1 MSAIPAQTAAPTPW
15 PTIVLLAMTAFC
27 AAATQRILDPM
38 LPRLAEVYTTTL
50 SAASWAIT
58 AFAIVYGCLQLVL
71 GPSGDRYGKLR
82 VISLFS
88 LLAAVASLLCALSGS
103 LATLIAARMLTGVGC
118 AAVIPLAMAWIGD
131 NVPYE
136 QRQAVLARF
145 LIGQI
150 GGLACGQTFGG
161 LAAEQDWWQW
171 PFLVYTLLF
180 AAASGLLWYR
190 AGRHERPQKRE
201 RESLGVSL
209 RHVMQKPW
217 PQVVLITVFFEG
229 AAVFC
234 GFAFVA
240 SHLHIAGGLPLT
252 EAGLILAVFA
262 LGGLSFAL
270 LARRLVPKLGESGL
284 CQAGCVLIAIALAA
298 ICLRPTPGVAIVG
311 CYLFGLGFYM
321 LHNTLQ
327 TTATQMAPE
336 RRGAAVSL
344 FATAFFT
351 GQSLGTAIGGGI
363 IALSGTAPTLAFAAV
378 GVLPVGF
385 GFAWQIRRRDRALT
399 DYAAPADPTIR

>member
-1 MSAIPAQTAAPTPW
+1 MSAATPPPQDSTPW
-15 PTIVLLAMTAFC
+15 PTIILLALTAFC
-27 AAATQRILDPM
+27 ASATQRILDPM
-38 LPRLAEVYTTTL
+38 LPRLADVYMTTL

-88 LLAAVASLLCALSGS
+88 MVAAVASLLCALSGS
-103 LATLIAARMLTGVGC
+103 LATLIAARMLAGVGC

-136 QRQAVLARF
+136 KRQPVLARF

-150 GGLACGQTFGG
+150 FGLACGQVFGG
-161 LAAEQDWWQW
+161 LAAEQSWWQW
-171 PFLVYTLLF
+171 PFLIYTLLF
-180 AAASGLLWYR
+180 TCAGGLLWHR
-190 AGRHERPQKRE
+190 AGRHERPQGRKPE
-201 RESLGVSL
+201 ALGVSL
-209 RHVMQKPW
+209 RHVLARPW
-217 PQVVLITVFFEG
+217 SRVVLISVFCEG

-240 SHLHIAGGLPLT
+240 SHLHLAGGLPLT
-252 EAGLILAVFA
+252 EAGVILATFA

-270 LARRLVPKLGESGL
+270 LARQLVPRLGESGL
-284 CQAGCVLIAIALAA
+284 CRVGCVLIALALAA
-298 ICLRPTPGVAIVG
+298 ICWRPTPLVAVLS
-311 CYLFGLGFYM
+311 CYAFGLGFYM

-351 GQSLGTAIGGGI
+351 GQSLGTGLGGAI
-363 IALSGTAPTLAFAAV
+363 IALYGTTPTLALAAIA
-378 GVLPVGF
+378 VLPVGF
-385 GFAWQIRRRDRALT
+385 GFAWQIQRHGRQMTRA
-399 DYAAPADPTIR
+399 

>member
-1 MSAIPAQTAAPTPW
+1 MTTAATETTPSTPW
-15 PTIVLLAMTAFC
+15 PTIVLLALTAFC

-38 LPRLAEVYTTTL
+38 LPKVAEVYTTSL
-50 SAASWAIT
+50 AAASWAIT

-82 VISLFS
+82 VIALFS

-103 LATLIAARMLTGVGC
+103 LATLIAARMLAGVGC

-131 NVPYE
+131 NVPYA

-150 GGLACGQTFGG
+150 CGLACGQTFGG
-161 LAAEQDWWQW
+161 LAAEQTWWQW
-171 PFLVYTLLF
+171 PFLAYTLLF
-180 AAASGLLWYR
+180 ALASGLLWLR
-190 AGRHERPQKRE
+190 AARHERPKGR
-201 RESLGVSL
+201 RDESLAVSL
-209 RHVMQKPW
+209 RAVLSQPW
-217 PQVVLITVFFEG
+217 PRVVLMAVFCEG
-229 AAVFC
+229 AVVFC

-240 SHLHIAGGLPLT
+240 SHLHVVGHLPLAQ
-252 EAGLILAVFA
+252 AGMILAVFA

-270 LARRLVPKLGESGL
+270 LARQLVPRLGEAGL
-284 CQAGCVLIAIALAA
+284 CRIGGMMIATAIAA
-298 ICLRPTPGVAIVG
+298 IALRPTPLVAIIG

-351 GQSLGTAIGGGI
+351 GQSLGTAVGGAIIGFY
-363 IALSGTAPTLAFAAV
+363 GTTPTLGLAAV
-378 GVLPVGF
+378 GVLPVAF
-385 GFAWQIRRRDRALT
+385 GFAAQVRRRQKT
-399 DYAAPADPTIR
+399 MAAEVAG

>member
-1 MSAIPAQTAAPTPW
+1 MTTPTSSTARPTPW

-27 AAATQRILDPM
+27 ASATQRILDPM

-50 SAASWAIT
+50 AAASWTIT

-88 LLAAVASLLCALSGS
+88 MVAAVASLLCALSGS
-103 LATLIAARMLTGVGC
+103 LATLIAARMLAGVGC

-150 GGLACGQTFGG
+150 AGLACGQTFGG
-161 LAAEQDWWQW
+161 LAAEQSWWQW
-171 PFLVYTLLF
+171 PFLAYTLLF
-180 AAASGLLWYR
+180 ALAGSLLWLR
-190 AGRHERPQKRE
+190 AGRRERPERRE
-201 RESLGVSL
+201 REALTVSL
-209 RHVMQKPW
+209 RHVLTQPW
-217 PQVVLITVFFEG
+217 PRVVLISVFCEG

-240 SHLHIAGGLPLT
+240 SHLHLAGGLPLA
-252 EAGLILAVFA
+252 EAGLILSAFA

-270 LARRLVPKLGESGL
+270 LARQLVPRLGESGL
-284 CQAGCVLIAIALAA
+284 CRLGAVLISLALMA
-298 ICLRPTPGVAIVG
+298 ICLRPTPLVAVIG
-311 CYLFGLGFYM
+311 CYGFGLGFYM

-351 GQSLGTAIGGGI
+351 GQSLGTGVGGAI
-363 IALSGTAPTLAFAAV
+363 IALYGTAPTLIIAAL

-385 GFAWQIRRRDRALT
+385 AFAWQIRRRDRQTL
-399 DYAAPADPTIR
+399 PG

>member
-1 MSAIPAQTAAPTPW
+1 
-15 PTIVLLAMTAFC
+15 
-27 AAATQRILDPM
+27 M
-38 LPRLAEVYTTTL
+38 LPRVAAEYATSL

-82 VISLFS
+82 VISVFS
-88 LLAAVASLLCALSGS
+88 LVAAVASFLCV
-103 LATLIAARMLTGVGC
+103 LAGTLGTLIAARMLAGVGC

-145 LIGQI
+145 LTGQVC
-150 GGLACGQTFGG
+150 GLACGQTFGG
-161 LAAEQDWWQW
+161 IAAEQDWWQW
-171 PFLVYTLLF
+171 PFLAYTALF
-180 AAASGLLWYR
+180 ALASGLLWYR
-190 AGRHERPQKRE
+190 AGRHERPQPRA

-209 RHVMQKPW
+209 RAVIDKPW
-217 PQVVLITVFFEG
+217 PRVVLIAVFCEG

-240 SHLHIAGGLPLT
+240 SHLHVAGGLPLT
-252 EAGLILAVFA
+252 QAGLILAVFA

-284 CQAGCVLIAIALAA
+284 CQAGGVMIAIALAA
-298 ICLRPTPGVAIVG
+298 ICVSPTPAVAVIG

-336 RRGAAVSL
+336 RRGAAVAL
-344 FATAFFT
+344 FATAFFL
-351 GQSLGTAIGGGI
+351 GQSVGTGVGGAIIGFY
-363 IALSGTAPTLAFAAV
+363 GTTPTLALATVA
-378 GVLPVGF
+378 VLPVAF
-385 GFAWQIRRRDRALT
+385 GFAWQIRQRGRMLAT
-399 DYAAPADPTIR
+399 V